1 MINNYFLLPSDIKVV
16 DDSNLEKNN
25 IRLKYNYELG
35 FREMEIS

>member
-16 DDSNLEKNN
+16 DDSNLENN

-35 FREMEIS
+35 FRK